1 MRTPWSKAETDLD
14 REVQYHLE
22 SLADTFQSQGMSR
35 AEAMREARREFGAV
49 ESIKEECRD
58 QRWWRPLAE
67 VARDLRFGW
76 RMMRRAP
83 AITGAALLS
92 LALGIGATTAILSLA
107 DVLLWRTLGVPDP
120 GMLSEVLWEAK
131 EYPKLNRSSS
141 GGTSREGALLVSD
154 FFSSQGLDAMRA
166 ATAGKGDVAAH
177 VVGGEKASA
186 IFDGR
191 IAVTNIRPVTGNF
204 FEMLRVRPAL
214 GRLLTDRDDTASAT
228 PVVVLSHR
236 FWVSQLG
243 GASDVIGRP
252 MRINN
257 HVYEIA
263 GVLPARFLGIV
274 PGDNTEI
281 YAPIRQSPVFL
292 APDSWIRERAD
303 DPLCWWLHPIVRRA
317 PGVTL
322 EQLRG
327 IMDAAFATSWVM
339 KPSTAETTPHIR
351 LNDASR
357 GLGSIRRE
365 LGNPLLI
372 LLGMVLLVLIAAC
385 ANIANLMLAR
395 AVSRE
400 KEIALRISLGCGQ
413 GRLLK
418 QLFTESLLLAG
429 IGGAL
434 SIPAAT
440 AILALMSRLIPV
452 RGGEMMLSV
461 TPDPRS
467 LAGTAVVTLLAAMLF
482 GLYPA
487 WRAVRLDAGPA
498 LKEVTGSSA
507 AHGRSRWAPA
517 RILVLLQVS
526 LGVVLVTA
534 AVLFT
539 GNLWEIVN
547 RDTGFERGNILL
559 FDVRPGEIGYQD
571 DRLKQFYTSLEQ
583 RLGAVP
589 GVEAAGLSRT
599 RPMLGGGY
607 WSGVQGPG
615 RIRKVQSA
623 IHHVSARFMDTMG
636 VPVVAG
642 RMLTRQEI
650 ESGAKVAVISQDVA
664 KQLQL
669 ASPLGTR
676 ISMGQQGGEG
686 TFEVVGVARAARY
699 SDMERTPPVVYIP
712 FNYEQPSAT
721 VMIRAAIPPLGLL
734 PAVQGAVRDLNSD
747 LPLLDVYTMEQQISR
762 TLQRERLFAWL
773 CGSFGVLALVLC
785 MVGLYGLMSHTTAR
799 RTHEIG
805 IRMAMGATRGGII
818 IQSLRSGLG
827 LAAGGL
833 ILGVPPAV
841 YAMRLA
847 EQQKMIP
854 EGPFPYGSLAAAIGL
869 IALSAI
875 LAVLIPAL
883 RAASVQPSQ
892 ALRHG

>member
-1 MRTPWSKAETDLD
+1 MRTPWSKAESDLD

-22 SLADTFQSQGMSR
+22 SLADSFQSQGMSR

-49 ESIKEECRD
+49 ESIKEQCRD
-58 QRWWRPLAE
+58 ERWWNPLAQIG
-67 VARDLRFGW
+67 RDLRFGW

-107 DVLLWRTLGVPDP
+107 DVVLWRTLGVPDP
-120 GMLSEVLWEAK
+120 EQLSEVLWESK
-131 EYPKLNRSSS
+131 GDSRIYRSSNGS
-141 GGTSREGALLVSD
+141 NYRDGGIEVAD
-154 FFSSQGLDAMRA
+154 FFSSSALDAMRT
-166 ATAGKGDVAAH
+166 ATVGKGEVAAQMGDSP
-177 VVGGEKASA
+177 VSASFEGHLA
-186 IFDGR
+186 IAQLR
-191 IAVTNIRPVTGNF
+191 SVTGNF
-204 FEMLRVRPAL
+204 FSMLHVQPAMGRVL
-214 GRLLTDRDDTASAT
+214 NDRDDTATAT

-236 FWVSQLG
+236 YWVSQLG
-243 GASDVIGRP
+243 AAAGVIGRP

-263 GVLPARFLGIV
+263 GVLPAAFLGIV
-274 PGDNTEI
+274 PGDNVQL
-281 YAPIRQSPVFL
+281 YAPIRQSPEFL
-292 APDSWIRERAD
+292 EPKSWLFERAG
-303 DPLCWWLHPIVRRA
+303 DPETGWLHPIVRRS
-317 PGVTL
+317 PGVSV
-322 EQLRG
+322 EQLRDV
-327 IMDAAFATSWVM
+327 MDAAFKTSWAK
-339 KPSTAETTPHIR
+339 KPEKAEMTPHIR
-351 LNDASR
+351 LSDASR

-372 LLGMVLLVLIAAC
+372 LLGMVMLVLTAAC

-400 KEIALRISLGCGQ
+400 KEVALRISLGCGQ
-413 GRLLK
+413 GRLLR
-418 QLFTESLLLAG
+418 QFFTESLLLAA
-429 IGGAL
+429 IGGAI
-434 SIPAAT
+434 SVPVAT
-440 AILALMSRLIPV
+440 TIIAMMSRLIP
-452 RGGEMMLSV
+452 GGGSELMLSAM
-461 TPDPRS
+461 PDLRS
-467 LAGTAVVTLLAAMLF
+467 LAGTAVVTLLAALLF

-487 WRAVRLDAGPA
+487 WRAVRIDAGPA

-539 GNLWEIVN
+539 GTLWEIVH

-583 RLGAVP
+583 RLGEVP
-589 GVEAAGLSRT
+589 GVEHAGLALT
-599 RPMLGGGY
+599 RPMRGGGW
-607 WSGVQGPG
+607 WSRVKGVGGNKGLQTA
-615 RIRKVQSA
+615 V
-623 IHHVSARFMDTMG
+623 HHISPRFLGAMD
-636 VPVVAG
+636 VPIVAG

-650 ESGAKVAVISQDVA
+650 ESGAQVAVVSQEVV
-664 KQLQL
+664 KQLE
-669 ASPLGTR
+669 APSPLGAW
-676 ISMGQQGGEG
+676 ISMGDKATDEYQ
-686 TFEVVGVARAARY
+686 VVGVARAARY
-699 SDMERTPPVVYIP
+699 SDMDRTPPIVYIP

-721 VMIRAAIPPLGLL
+721 VVIRAAVPPLGLL
-734 PAVQGAVRDLNSD
+734 PAVQIAVKDLSSE
-747 LPLLDVYTMEQQISR
+747 LPLVDVYTMEQQISR

-818 IQSLRSGLG
+818 LQSLRGGLG

-833 ILGVPPAV
+833 IIGVPPAI

-847 EQQKMIP
+847 EQHEMIP
-854 EGPFPYGSLAAAIGL
+854 KGPFPYGSLAAAIGL

-875 LAVLIPAL
+875 LAALIPAL